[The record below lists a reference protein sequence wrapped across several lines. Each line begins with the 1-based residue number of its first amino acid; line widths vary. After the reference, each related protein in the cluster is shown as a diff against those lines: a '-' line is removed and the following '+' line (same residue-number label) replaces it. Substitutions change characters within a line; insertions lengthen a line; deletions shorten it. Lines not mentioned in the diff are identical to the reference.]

1 MSVNGLS
8 TAVGER
14 STPNLSSVA
23 KPSELA
29 SSAQN
34 VQRADSQ
41 VRSTSVAS
49 QALTKPVP
57 ASTTV
62 EIGGQVQ
69 PKDIGQSA
77 DNQESVVNQQSLQAA
92 NEQLN
97 SKDQLTQSL
106 QKLTDSSNQLAQ
118 IQDRKLE
125 FTTSQESG
133 RTVVKVID
141 KENDD
146 VIRQIPSEEF
156 IRVAEKISD
165 LSEQVTEA
173 QGLLFESKV

>member
-14 STPNLSSVA
+14 STPNLASVV
-23 KPSELA
+23 KPNEL
-29 SSAQN
+29 SNSAQS
-34 VQRADSQ
+34 VTTTSSQ
-41 VRSTSVAS
+41 VKPVQVES
-49 QALTKPVP
+49 QELTKPTSP
-57 ASTTV
+57 SSQV
-62 EIGGQVQ
+62 ELSAQAQ
-69 PKDIGQSA
+69 PKVIEQTA
-77 DNQESVVNQQSLQAA
+77 DNQESVVNGQTLEAA

-97 SKDQLTQSL
+97 TQDQLSQSL
-106 QKLTDSSNQLAQ
+106 QKLAESSNQLAQ

-125 FTTSQESG
+125 FTTSQDSG
-133 RTVVKVID
+133 RTIVKVID

-165 LSEQVTEA
+165 LSEQVSAA

>member
-8 TAVGER
+8 TVIGER
-14 STPNLSSVA
+14 NAPNLSSVA
-23 KPSELA
+23 KPSDLA
-29 SSAQN
+29 SAAQN

-41 VRSTSVAS
+41 VRTSTVAP
-49 QALTKPVP
+49 QELTKPVP
-57 ASTTV
+57 ASTQV
-62 EIGGQVQ
+62 ELGGQLQ

-77 DNQESVVNQQSLQAA
+77 DNQTSVVNGQTIQAA

-97 SKDQLTQSL
+97 NEDQLKQSL
-106 QKLTDSSNQLAQ
+106 QKLADSSNQLAQ
-118 IQDRKLE
+118 MQDRKLE

-133 RTVVKVID
+133 RTIVRVID

-165 LSEQVTEA
+165 LSEQVSAA

>member
-8 TAVGER
+8 TAASER
-14 STPNLSSVA
+14 ATPNVSVA

-34 VQRADSQ
+34 VQRSDSQ
-41 VRSTSVAS
+41 VRQTSAIG
-49 QALTKPVP
+49 QELTKPAP
-57 ASTTV
+57 ASTVV
-62 EIGGQVQ
+62 ELGGQVQ
-69 PKDIGQSA
+69 PKGIEQSA
-77 DNQESVVNQQSLQAA
+77 DNQESVVNGQGLQAA

-97 SKDQLTQSL
+97 KEDQLSQSL
-106 QKLTDSSNQLAQ
+106 QKLADSSNQLAQ

-133 RTVVKVID
+133 RTIVKVID
-141 KENDD
+141 KESDD

-165 LSEQVTEA
+165 LSDQVSAA